1 MLYRFVR
8 GFNEIYSVTML
19 FAFVAAF
26 FVAFAFTVVLPIVP
40 IVMIV
45 LSPFLVVLARG
56 GMIALRALEGALAR
70 EALRGGRCP
79 ACGGA
84 CDRVR
89 IEPAEGDAGLAGQ
102 SGVVHEC
109 PDCRRVFTD
118 EGKVYEINR
127 AEAPVPPAE
136 FEATG
141 AA

>member
-8 GFNEIYSVTML
+8 GFNEIYGVTML

-26 FVAFAFTVVLPIVP
+26 FVAFAFTLVFPIVP

-56 GMIALRALEGALAR
+56 GMIVLRAIEGALAR
-70 EALRGGRCP
+70 EALRQSRCP
-79 ACGGA
+79 ACGAA
-84 CDRVR
+84 CDRVQLQ
-89 IEPAEGDAGLAGQ
+89 PAEGVAGEVGR
-102 SGVVHEC
+102 SGLVSEC

-118 EGKVYEINR
+118 RGEIYEITR
-127 AEAPVPPAE
+127 AEAPVPPAQ
-136 FEATG
+136 FEAMG